1 LWTSKKE
8 KGGSETYIPARGI
21 SLVKYMSLRKRTPT
35 AVVILALVFVCIQY
49 SSDLVFFIVVQA
61 LILASLWEFY
71 NLASRRKHAPQRI
84 LGFAVA
90 LIIAFSFYFEAFPL
104 GLALFAALL
113 LCGVYY
119 VLAMNKLEKLMSFPP
134 SIALTF
140 FGALFVSFTLNHFIY
155 LRQEHGSKWIYF
167 LLVVIV
173 IGDTGAY
180 FIGKPF
186 GRHKLAPLASPHK
199 TWEGSVGGVVFAC
212 LGGIAAQQIF
222 LPEAVLWKAAVFA
235 FIVHVVAQFS
245 DPLES
250 LFKRS
255 AGVKDSSNILPGH
268 GGFLDRIDSMILAAP
283 FYYYLLIYIGMN

>member
-1 LWTSKKE
+1 
-8 KGGSETYIPARGI
+8 
-21 SLVKYMSLRKRTPT
+21 MSLRKRTPT
-35 AVVILALVFVCIQY
+35 AIVILALVFVCIQF
-49 SSDLVFFIVVQA
+49 SADWIFFILIQAVV
-61 LILASLWEFY
+61 LVSLWEFY
-71 NLASRRKHAPQRI
+71 NMASKRKLAPQRI

-90 LIIAFSFYFEAFPL
+90 LIIAFSFFSEAVPL

-113 LCGVYY
+113 FTGVYF
-119 VLAMNKLEKLMSFPP
+119 VLAINKLEKLMGFPS

-140 FGALFVSFTLNHFIY
+140 FGALLVSFTLNHFLY
-155 LRQEHGSKWIYF
+155 MRQEHGPNWIYF
-167 LLVVIV
+167 LLAVIS

-180 FIGKPF
+180 LIGKQW

-199 TWEGSVGGVVFAC
+199 TWEGSFGGIVFAC
-212 LGGIAAQQIF
+212 VGGIAARQIL
-222 LPEAVLWKAAVFA
+222 LPETVLWKAVVFA

-250 LFKRS
+250 LFKRA

-283 FYYYLLIYIGMN
+283 FFYYLIKYIGMT

>member
-1 LWTSKKE
+1 
-8 KGGSETYIPARGI
+8 
-21 SLVKYMSLRKRTPT
+21 MSLRKRTST
-35 AVVILALVFVCIQY
+35 AVVLLALVFVCIQY
-49 SSDLVFFIVVQA
+49 SADVVFFIVIQA

-71 NLASRRKHAPQRI
+71 NLASKRKHAPQRI

-90 LIIAFSFYFEAFPL
+90 LIIAFSFFVEAFPL

-113 LCGVYY
+113 LTGIYF
-119 VLAMNKLEKLMSFPP
+119 VLAINRLEKLMSFPP

-140 FGALFVSFTLNHFIY
+140 FGALFVSFTLNHFVC
-155 LRQEHGSKWIYF
+155 LRQEHGPNWIYF
-167 LLVVIV
+167 LLAVIF

-186 GRHKLAPLASPHK
+186 GRHKLAPLASPRK
-199 TWEGSVGGVVFAC
+199 TWEGSIAGVVFAC
-212 LGGIAAQQIF
+212 TGGIAAQQVL

-235 FIVHVVAQFS
+235 FIVHVVAQLS

-250 LFKRS
+250 LFKRA

-283 FYYYLLIYIGMN
+283 FYYYLLKYIGMR